1 VAEFDELE
9 LNHSSPSLHSE
20 NQSSGTRWIVFTIA
34 LVVAAAAL
42 GYFALRRS
50 TPRSTATA
58 ISEPAPIAKSDAS
71 KLEGEKIALPPLQ
84 ETDPLVRDLVGKL
97 SSHPKVLAWLATR
110 GLIENFTVVTLNV
123 AEGRT
128 PAAHLQT
135 LAPTGRFR
143 VRSTGAGVFVDPVSY
158 QRYDDYAA
166 AVDGL
171 DATGTARL
179 YLTLKPRIVDAY
191 RALGYPDGDF
201 DQVLAKAI
209 ANLRAVPVIERD
221 IPLREAIVSYEFAD
235 PKLEELSPAQKQFL
249 RMGPRNINRVRQK
262 LSEISMLLGL
272 PLR

>member
-9 LNHSSPSLHSE
+9 LNHSSPAFNPEH
-20 NQSSGTRWIVFTIA
+20 QSRRTGWIVVAIA
-34 LVVAAAAL
+34 LVVGAAAL

-50 TPRSTATA
+50 SPKSIATA
-58 ISEPAPIAKSDAS
+58 ISEPAPIAKRDAS
-71 KLEGEKIALPPLQ
+71 KLEGEKIALPPLP
-84 ETDPLVRDLVGKL
+84 ETDQLVRDLVGKL
-97 SSHPKVLAWLATR
+97 SSHPKVLAWLATK

-128 PAAHLQT
+128 PVAHLQA

-143 VRSTGAGVFVDPVSY
+143 VRSTGTAIFLDPVSY

-171 DATGTARL
+171 DPTGTARL

-191 RALGYPDGDF
+191 RALGYPEGDF
-201 DQVLAKAI
+201 DPVLAKAI
-209 ANLRAVPVIERD
+209 ATLRAVPVIDRE
-221 IPLREAIVSYEFAD
+221 IPLREAIVSYEFVD
-235 PKLEELSPAQKQFL
+235 PKLEGLSAAQKQLL

-272 PLR
+272 N